1 MKEIEIKLR
10 IKNENELRRA
20 IIKIADF
27 DREYEK
33 NDEYYIK
40 DDFIIRVRDD
50 YPETYV
56 TYKVRKVVNNTE
68 VNDEFEMTVSSKRM
82 FIDLLLQSGY
92 KLYYKKQKKGYSL
105 KSVEGINFDISSV
118 NDLGMFLEIE
128 KVVDEK
134 VSTEDTIKE
143 LKEIMNFLNLNE
155 NQIETKSYAALILES
170 DKRW

>member
-40 DDFIIRVRDD
+40 DDFIVRVRDD
-50 YPETYV
+50 HPETYV
-56 TYKVRKVVNNTE
+56 TYKVRKIVNNTE
-68 VNDEFEMTVSSKRM
+68 VNDEFEMTVSSKKM
-82 FIDLLLQSGY
+82 FIDLLIESGY

-105 KSVEGINFDISSV
+105 KTIEGITFDISSV

-134 VSTEDTIKE
+134 VSADSTIEE
-143 LKEIMNFLNLNE
+143 LKEIMKFLNLNE
-155 NQIETKSYAALILES
+155 DQIETKSYAELILENN
-170 DKRW
+170 KK